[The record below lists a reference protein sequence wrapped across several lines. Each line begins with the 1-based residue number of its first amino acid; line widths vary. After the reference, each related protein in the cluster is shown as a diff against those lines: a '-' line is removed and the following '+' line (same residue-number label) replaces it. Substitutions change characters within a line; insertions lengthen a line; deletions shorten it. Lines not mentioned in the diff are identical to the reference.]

1 MKKTLLFAATM
12 FAAVTMSAQTITI
25 DGANSDWAGIPMLS
39 EPGGESATVLKIV
52 VPQDGMTLPDGAAYC
67 LMVTGDH
74 EQILAGYPVIYTDA
88 DNDNTTGTKP
98 WFLSTMGY
106 DYEMATWSTS
116 SSYAASE
123 TGNIREM
130 CIMKAAFSSVPF
142 SGSFGAW
149 LTFNWG
155 ALYVPNSPEPSGD
168 NWKWDQSAYHHL
180 TVAPY
185 TFADLNGKFEA
196 AKAYSTHQVLAPGA
210 SFNMKVAGS
219 ANDTLLW
226 ASWTVE
232 LKTAGKYTV
241 SADVTSSNS
250 ASVDLDLV
258 DMATNAI
265 VASFRSEDKWA
276 PAGSAE
282 YGEWDLSSVPAGKY
296 MLKFSN
302 HVAWSEMVLS
312 SITLT
317 GQGVISGIE
326 STSSSAK
333 AVKVIRNG
341 QVLFIRDGRTFNAL
355 GSEVR

>member
-1 MKKTLLFAATM
+1 MKKTLLFAATI
-12 FAAVTMSAQTITI
+12 FAGVTMSAQTIAI
-25 DGANSDWAGIPMLS
+25 DGANEDWTCIPMLT
-39 EPGGESATVLKIV
+39 EPGGESTTVLKIV

-88 DNDNTTGTKP
+88 DNDKATGSLP
-98 WFLSTMGY
+98 WFSPTMGY

-116 SSYAASE
+116 SSCAASE

-155 ALYVPNSPEPSGD
+155 ALYVPNTPNESGD
-168 NWKWDQSAYHHL
+168 NWKWAESAYHHL

-185 TFADLNGKFEA
+185 TFANLNGKFEA
-196 AKAYSTHQVLAPGA
+196 ANAYSTHQVLAPGA

-232 LKTAGKYTV
+232 LEKPGKYTV
-241 SADVTSSNS
+241 SADVTSANS

-312 SITLT
+312 SISLI
-317 GQGVISGIE
+317 GKDLP
-326 STSSSAK
+326 SAIP
-333 AVKVIRNG
+333 AVNMGSKSIKVVRDG
-341 QVLFIRDGRTFNAL
+341 QVYILRDGKTFNAL
-355 GSEVR
+355 GAEVR